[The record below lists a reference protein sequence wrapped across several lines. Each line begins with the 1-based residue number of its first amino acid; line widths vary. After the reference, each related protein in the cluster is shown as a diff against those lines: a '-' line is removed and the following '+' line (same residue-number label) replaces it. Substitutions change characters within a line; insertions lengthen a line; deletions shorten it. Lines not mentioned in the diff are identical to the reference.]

1 MQPCSRIGLNIT
13 IYGQCTM
20 ASPRLRSLG
29 ANEGRALVWEGD
41 GSMSAHRL
49 SLLRRLGPVLAV
61 LTGLSV
67 LGLTTPGVA
76 QRFEYII
83 TFDNVV
89 VEGTGTSPDTPEV
102 AHREVI
108 GLDAVVAQG
117 HAALSGGLPPGL
129 RIAVIPGTTTERT
142 LKEAMGKSSTP
153 VTLIPVKGHADGR
166 ATLEQKTADAYASD
180 REILIGLVLTAER
193 PDAFVLVDEPYP
205 LMLRRNDPRFTAMR
219 KSPPK
224 LTVKSPG
231 SLLPFE
237 PGQGTENGSFRQEGF
252 LVETFWAQ
260 KTASREGSFKPSHFH
275 PADLSTG
282 FEAQHFAGVNDL
294 HGIFIRSLD
303 GKLFGLKSLRYRVT
317 RNRQIPRKPLSID
330 DFSTFDVQVLIA
342 RSFDPRDRIRTQF
355 RAFPVGLPV
364 GNEPNLP
371 WMTLRVSGFELV
383 DRLYITSTASVDFD
397 DIVLTRREPPI
408 LP

>member
-1 MQPCSRIGLNIT
+1 MSP
-13 IYGQCTM
+13 
-20 ASPRLRSLG
+20 PRLFLARRLRANLALLG
-29 ANEGRALVWEGD
+29 A
-41 GSMSAHRL
+41 L
-49 SLLRRLGPVLAV
+49 SIVGLA
-61 LTGLSV
+61 
-67 LGLTTPGVA
+67 TPGVA
-76 QRFEYII
+76 QRFEYVI
-83 TFDNVV
+83 TFDNVI
-89 VEGTGTSPDTPEV
+89 VEGTSTSPDTPEL

-108 GLDAVVAQG
+108 GLDADVAQGKG

-129 RIAVIPGTTTERT
+129 RIAVIPGTTTERI
-142 LKEAMGKSSTP
+142 LKEAMDKSSTP
-153 VTLIPVKGHADGR
+153 VTLIPVKRHADGR
-166 ATLEQKTADAYASD
+166 AALEQKTADAYASD

-193 PDAFVLVDEPYP
+193 PDTFVLVDEPYA
-205 LMLRRNDPRFTAMR
+205 LMLRRNDPRITAMR

-224 LTVKSPG
+224 LTVRSPG

-237 PGQGTENGSFRQEGF
+237 PGQGTENASFRQEGF
-252 LVETFWAQ
+252 LVEAFWAQ

-330 DFSTFDVQVLIA
+330 GFSTFDVQVLIA

-355 RAFPVGLPV
+355 RAFPVGLPL
-364 GNEPNLP
+364 GNDANLP

-383 DRLYITSTASVDFD
+383 DRLYIASTASVDFD
-397 DIVLTRREPPI
+397 DIVLTRREPLTVPET
-408 LP
+408 PEKDR

>member
-1 MQPCSRIGLNIT
+1 MGL
-13 IYGQCTM
+13 
-20 ASPRLRSLG
+20 ALLG
-29 ANEGRALVWEGD
+29 ALSIVGLV
-41 GSMSAHRL
+41 
-49 SLLRRLGPVLAV
+49 
-61 LTGLSV
+61 
-67 LGLTTPGVA
+67 TPGVA
-76 QRFEYII
+76 QRFEYVI

-89 VEGTGTSPDTPEV
+89 VEGTGTSPDTPEL

-117 HAALSGGLPPGL
+117 HAAVSGGLPP
-129 RIAVIPGTTTERT
+129 
-142 LKEAMGKSSTP
+142 
-153 VTLIPVKGHADGR
+153 
-166 ATLEQKTADAYASD
+166 
-180 REILIGLVLTAER
+180 
-193 PDAFVLVDEPYP
+193 
-205 LMLRRNDPRFTAMR
+205 
-219 KSPPK
+219 K
-224 LTVKSPG
+224 LTVRSPG

-237 PGQGTENGSFRQEGF
+237 PGQGTENASFRQEGF
-252 LVETFWAQ
+252 LVEAFWAQ

-303 GKLFGLKSLRYRVT
+303 GKLFGVKSLRYRVT
-317 RNRQIPRKPLSID
+317 RNRQMPRKPLSID
-330 DFSTFDVQVLIA
+330 GFSTFDVHVLIG

-355 RAFPVGLPV
+355 RAFPVGLPL
-364 GNEPNLP
+364 GNDANLP

-408 LP
+408 VPETPEKDK

>member
-1 MQPCSRIGLNIT
+1 MSFPRFFLDR
-13 IYGQCTM
+13 
-20 ASPRLRSLG
+20 RLRAGLALLG
-29 ANEGRALVWEGD
+29 A
-41 GSMSAHRL
+41 L
-49 SLLRRLGPVLAV
+49 SIV
-61 LTGLSV
+61 
-67 LGLTTPGVA
+67 GLTTPGVA
-76 QRFEYII
+76 QRFEYVI

-89 VEGTGTSPDTPEV
+89 VEGTGTSPDTPEL

-117 HAALSGGLPPGL
+117 HAALSGGLPP
-129 RIAVIPGTTTERT
+129 
-142 LKEAMGKSSTP
+142 
-153 VTLIPVKGHADGR
+153 
-166 ATLEQKTADAYASD
+166 
-180 REILIGLVLTAER
+180 
-193 PDAFVLVDEPYP
+193 
-205 LMLRRNDPRFTAMR
+205 
-219 KSPPK
+219 K
-224 LTVKSPG
+224 LTVRSPG

-237 PGQGTENGSFRQEGF
+237 PGQGTENASFRQDGF
-252 LVETFWAQ
+252 LVEAFWAQ

-330 DFSTFDVQVLIA
+330 GFSTFDVQVLIA
-342 RSFDPRDRIRTQF
+342 RSFDPRERIRSQF
-355 RAFPVGLPV
+355 RAFPVGLPL

-371 WMTLRVSGFELV
+371 WMTLRVSAFELV

-408 LP
+408 LPETPEKDK

>member
-1 MQPCSRIGLNIT
+1 MS
-13 IYGQCTM
+13 
-20 ASPRLRSLG
+20 SPRLFLDRRLRASLALLG
-29 ANEGRALVWEGD
+29 A
-41 GSMSAHRL
+41 L
-49 SLLRRLGPVLAV
+49 SIVGLA
-61 LTGLSV
+61 
-67 LGLTTPGVA
+67 TPGVA
-76 QRFEYII
+76 QRFEYVI
-83 TFDNVV
+83 TFDNVI
-89 VEGTGTSPDTPEV
+89 VEGTGTSPDTPEL

-108 GLDAVVAQG
+108 GLDADVAQGKG
-117 HAALSGGLPPGL
+117 HAALSSGLPPGL
-129 RIAVIPGTTTERT
+129 RIAVIPGTTTERI
-142 LKEAMGKSSTP
+142 LKEAMDKSSTP

-166 ATLEQKTADAYASD
+166 AALEQKTADAYASD

-193 PDAFVLVDEPYP
+193 PDTFVLVDELYA
-205 LMLRRNDPRFTAMR
+205 LMLPRNDPRVTAMR

-224 LTVKSPG
+224 LTVRSPG

-303 GKLFGLKSLRYRVT
+303 GKLFGMKSLRYRVT
-317 RNRQIPRKPLSID
+317 RNRQMPRKPLSID
-330 DFSTFDVQVLIA
+330 GFSTFDVQVLIA
-342 RSFDPRDRIRTQF
+342 SSFDPRDRIRTQF
-355 RAFPVGLPV
+355 RAFPVGLPL
-364 GNEPNLP
+364 GNDANLP

-397 DIVLTRREPPI
+397 DIVLTRREPLIMPET
-408 LP
+408 PEKDK